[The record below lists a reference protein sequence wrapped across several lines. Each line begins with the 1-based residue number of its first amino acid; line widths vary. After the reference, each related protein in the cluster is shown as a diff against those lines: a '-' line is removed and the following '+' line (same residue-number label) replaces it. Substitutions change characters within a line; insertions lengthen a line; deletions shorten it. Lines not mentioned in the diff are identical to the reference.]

1 MTNIETQKH
10 FEHAV
15 FKGENQ
21 LSLSRFEQISLVRSL
36 CTTSDYVKIL
46 N

>member
-21 LSLSRFEQISLVRSL
+21 LSLSRFEQISLVEKPL
-36 CTTSDYVKIL
+36 YYF
-46 N
+46 